1 MTTEKNNRANT
12 SLMEGTNLTEEGKS
26 REGEAKLSE
35 EMRKMRNEELYSFAD
50 ASVEDSLVRA
60 YRLCSRL
67 QTMSPWDTG
76 YRAVMEQLIPGLPA
90 SSMICPPF
98 YCDHGHGMK
107 IGENVFINR
116 GGTMLDG
123 GTITIGA
130 HTKLGPNC
138 RLVTPNHP
146 VNYLERRKP
155 VETCF
160 PISIGCDCWL
170 GAGVV
175 VCPGVKIGNR
185 CVIGAGSV
193 VVKDIPDDSL
203 AVGNPARVV
212 KRLLN
217 FEC

>member
-1 MTTEKNNRANT
+1 MTTEKNNRESTNF
-12 SLMEGTNLTEEGKS
+12 MEGMNLTEEGKS
-26 REGEAKLSE
+26 HENEAKLSE

-67 QTMSPWDTG
+67 QTMSPWDTD

-116 GGTMLDG
+116 GCTMLDG

-217 FEC
+217 FDS